1 MRRGRRG
8 GSRSLLLVLVF
19 VRWCARKNM
28 RSRRVRST
36 ERETG
41 GERAHNRARKK
52 KGRRGRFLH
61 RHFVFPI
68 RCQEIRTT
76 IRLHTKKGGGRRTVN
91 ASRRVVVESALRA
104 SLRSARAIILLLL
117 LLSAV
122 FQKHTLLK
130 SLPFF
135 SSLLRESKV
144 PCSVFVC
151 GRFRRRRR
159 RRFRHQNCSCC
170 LFCFAVK
177 VVFKVP
183 FVGKNAINNGG
194 DDSDGVIQKKKT
206 MTSYDLRQSR
216 LVSLSR
222 SLSFH
227 SGVFFSVPTREN
239 KTLSLSKEKKKRK
252 KKTKKKHLPE
262 STSSSSWVFYRG
274 YISKRKSNARD
285 HHHHHRAT
293 TTQKKRAR
301 FCRKRERER
310 GRNREEGR
318 HVDSSTPDDADI
330 VPDDD
335 DDDDERE
342 KTDDVDGV
350 ELCFCARDKKPRNER
365 KCRRKKK
372 RPIYGASRFRRYRAI
387 HRRGELEV
395 QRHAS
400 VRQGISPNA
409 EQKRSANREK
419 LRRFL
424 LSDIFALAVR
434 ERKLRLQI

>member
-144 PCSVFVC
+144 PCSVC
-151 GRFRRRRR
+151 GRFRRR
-159 RRFRHQNCSCC
+159 RHQNCSCC

-183 FVGKNAINNGG
+183 FVGKNAIHNGG
-194 DDSDGVIQKKKT
+194 DDSDGVIQKEKKT

-216 LVSLSR
+216 LVSLSK
-222 SLSFH
+222 
-227 SGVFFSVPTREN
+227 G
-239 KTLSLSKEKKKRK
+239 LSLSQWC
-252 KKTKKKHLPE
+252 L
-262 STSSSSWVFYRG
+262 FFG
-274 YISKRKSNARD
+274 
-285 HHHHHRAT
+285 
-293 TTQKKRAR
+293 
-301 FCRKRERER
+301 
-310 GRNREEGR
+310 
-318 HVDSSTPDDADI
+318 
-330 VPDDD
+330 
-335 DDDDERE
+335 
-342 KTDDVDGV
+342 
-350 ELCFCARDKKPRNER
+350 
-365 KCRRKKK
+365 
-372 RPIYGASRFRRYRAI
+372 
-387 HRRGELEV
+387 
-395 QRHAS
+395 
-400 VRQGISPNA
+400 PN
-409 EQKRSANREK
+409 KGK
-419 LRRFL
+419 
-424 LSDIFALAVR
+424 
-434 ERKLRLQI
+434 

>member
-1 MRRGRRG
+1 M
-8 GSRSLLLVLVF
+8 VL
-19 VRWCARKNM
+19 
-28 RSRRVRST
+28 S
-36 ERETG
+36 
-41 GERAHNRARKK
+41 KK
-52 KGRRGRFLH
+52 K
-61 RHFVFPI
+61 
-68 RCQEIRTT
+68 
-76 IRLHTKKGGGRRTVN
+76 
-91 ASRRVVVESALRA
+91 
-104 SLRSARAIILLLL
+104 LL
-117 LLSAV
+117 
-122 FQKHTLLK
+122 
-130 SLPFF
+130 P
-135 SSLLRESKV
+135 
-144 PCSVFVC
+144 
-151 GRFRRRRR
+151 
-159 RRFRHQNCSCC
+159 
-170 LFCFAVK
+170 
-177 VVFKVP
+177 
-183 FVGKNAINNGG
+183 
-194 DDSDGVIQKKKT
+194 
-206 MTSYDLRQSR
+206 RQSR
-216 LVSLSR
+216 LVSLS

-227 SGVFFSVPTREN
+227 SVFFFRSHTKIKLSPSRRTKRE
-239 KTLSLSKEKKKRK
+239 R
-252 KKTKKKHLPE
+252 KKTKKKHLE
-262 STSSSSWVFYRG
+262 STSSSSSSWVFYR

-285 HHHHHRAT
+285 HHHHRAT

-310 GRNREEGR
+310 GRNREGR
-318 HVDSSTPDDADI
+318 YVDSSTPDDADI

-400 VRQGISPNA
+400 VRQGINRNA
-409 EQKRSANREK
+409 QQKRSANREK

>member
-1 MRRGRRG
+1 
-8 GSRSLLLVLVF
+8 
-19 VRWCARKNM
+19 
-28 RSRRVRST
+28 
-36 ERETG
+36 
-41 GERAHNRARKK
+41 
-52 KGRRGRFLH
+52 
-61 RHFVFPI
+61 
-68 RCQEIRTT
+68 
-76 IRLHTKKGGGRRTVN
+76 
-91 ASRRVVVESALRA
+91 
-104 SLRSARAIILLLL
+104 
-117 LLSAV
+117 
-122 FQKHTLLK
+122 
-130 SLPFF
+130 
-135 SSLLRESKV
+135 
-144 PCSVFVC
+144 
-151 GRFRRRRR
+151 
-159 RRFRHQNCSCC
+159 
-170 LFCFAVK
+170 
-177 VVFKVP
+177 
-183 FVGKNAINNGG
+183 
-194 DDSDGVIQKKKT
+194 

-222 SLSFH
+222 SLSFPVV
-227 SGVFFSVPTREN
+227 SFFRSQQG
-239 KTLSLSKEKKKRK
+239 KIKLSPSRR
-252 KKTKKKHLPE
+252 KKTKKKAPPRVHIIIVYR
-262 STSSSSWVFYRG
+262 VFYRG

-285 HHHHHRAT
+285 HHLYHRAT
-293 TTQKKRAR
+293 TTQKKRTAR

-335 DDDDERE
+335 DDDDDERE

-350 ELCFCARDKKPRNER
+350 ELCFRARDKKPRNER

>member
-1 MRRGRRG
+1 M
-8 GSRSLLLVLVF
+8 VVF
-19 VRWCARKNM
+19 V
-28 RSRRVRST
+28 
-36 ERETG
+36 
-41 GERAHNRARKK
+41 
-52 KGRRGRFLH
+52 
-61 RHFVFPI
+61 
-68 RCQEIRTT
+68 
-76 IRLHTKKGGGRRTVN
+76 
-91 ASRRVVVESALRA
+91 VVV
-104 SLRSARAIILLLL
+104 
-117 LLSAV
+117 V
-122 FQKHTLLK
+122 
-130 SLPFF
+130 
-135 SSLLRESKV
+135 
-144 PCSVFVC
+144 
-151 GRFRRRRR
+151 
-159 RRFRHQNCSCC
+159 RFRHQNCSCC

-194 DDSDGVIQKKKT
+194 DDSDGVIQKEKKT

-222 SLSFH
+222 SLSFPVV
-227 SGVFFSVPTREN
+227 SFFRSQQG
-239 KTLSLSKEKKKRK
+239 KIKLSPSRR
-252 KKTKKKHLPE
+252 KKTKKKHLE

-285 HHHHHRAT
+285 HHLYHRAT
-293 TTQKKRAR
+293 TTQKKRTAR

-310 GRNREEGR
+310 GRNREGR

>member
-1 MRRGRRG
+1 M
-8 GSRSLLLVLVF
+8 VL
-19 VRWCARKNM
+19 
-28 RSRRVRST
+28 S
-36 ERETG
+36 
-41 GERAHNRARKK
+41 
-52 KGRRGRFLH
+52 
-61 RHFVFPI
+61 
-68 RCQEIRTT
+68 
-76 IRLHTKKGGGRRTVN
+76 
-91 ASRRVVVESALRA
+91 
-104 SLRSARAIILLLL
+104 
-117 LLSAV
+117 
-122 FQKHTLLK
+122 
-130 SLPFF
+130 
-135 SSLLRESKV
+135 
-144 PCSVFVC
+144 
-151 GRFRRRRR
+151 
-159 RRFRHQNCSCC
+159 
-170 LFCFAVK
+170 
-177 VVFKVP
+177 
-183 FVGKNAINNGG
+183 
-194 DDSDGVIQKKKT
+194 KKKT
-206 MTSYDLRQSR
+206 TDGRQPR
-216 LVSLSR
+216 LVSLS

-227 SGVFFSVPTREN
+227 SVFFFRSHTKIKLSPSRRTKRE
-239 KTLSLSKEKKKRK
+239 R
-252 KKTKKKHLPE
+252 KKTKKKHLE
-262 STSSSSWVFYRG
+262 STSSSSSSWVFYR

-310 GRNREEGR
+310 GRNREGR

-330 VPDDD
+330 VPDDDD

-400 VRQGISPNA
+400 VRQGISRNA

>member
-1 MRRGRRG
+1 MRLIMGETTAM
-8 GSRSLLLVLVF
+8 VL
-19 VRWCARKNM
+19 
-28 RSRRVRST
+28 S
-36 ERETG
+36 
-41 GERAHNRARKK
+41 
-52 KGRRGRFLH
+52 
-61 RHFVFPI
+61 P
-68 RCQEIRTT
+68 
-76 IRLHTKKGGGRRTVN
+76 
-91 ASRRVVVESALRA
+91 
-104 SLRSARAIILLLL
+104 
-117 LLSAV
+117 
-122 FQKHTLLK
+122 
-130 SLPFF
+130 P
-135 SSLLRESKV
+135 
-144 PCSVFVC
+144 
-151 GRFRRRRR
+151 
-159 RRFRHQNCSCC
+159 
-170 LFCFAVK
+170 
-177 VVFKVP
+177 
-183 FVGKNAINNGG
+183 
-194 DDSDGVIQKKKT
+194 KKT

-222 SLSFH
+222 SLSFPVV
-227 SGVFFSVPTREN
+227 SFFRSQQGKIKLSPSRGTKRE
-239 KTLSLSKEKKKRK
+239 R
-252 KKTKKKHLPE
+252 KKTKKKHLE
-262 STSSSSWVFYRG
+262 STSSSSWVFYR

-293 TTQKKRAR
+293 TTQKKRAAR

-310 GRNREEGR
+310 ERNREGR

>member
-1 MRRGRRG
+1 MK
-8 GSRSLLLVLVF
+8 LLGETTAMVL
-19 VRWCARKNM
+19 
-28 RSRRVRST
+28 S
-36 ERETG
+36 
-41 GERAHNRARKK
+41 
-52 KGRRGRFLH
+52 
-61 RHFVFPI
+61 
-68 RCQEIRTT
+68 
-76 IRLHTKKGGGRRTVN
+76 
-91 ASRRVVVESALRA
+91 
-104 SLRSARAIILLLL
+104 
-117 LLSAV
+117 
-122 FQKHTLLK
+122 
-130 SLPFF
+130 
-135 SSLLRESKV
+135 
-144 PCSVFVC
+144 
-151 GRFRRRRR
+151 
-159 RRFRHQNCSCC
+159 
-170 LFCFAVK
+170 
-177 VVFKVP
+177 
-183 FVGKNAINNGG
+183 
-194 DDSDGVIQKKKT
+194 KKKT
-206 MTSYDLRQSR
+206 TDGRQSR
-216 LVSLSR
+216 LVSLS

-227 SGVFFSVPTREN
+227 SVFFLVPEN
-239 KTLSLSKEKKKRK
+239 KTLSLSKRKRK
-252 KKTKKKHLPE
+252 KKTKKKHLE
-262 STSSSSWVFYRG
+262 STSSSSWVFYR

-293 TTQKKRAR
+293 TTQKKRAAR

-310 GRNREEGR
+310 ERNREGR

>member
-1 MRRGRRG
+1 M
-8 GSRSLLLVLVF
+8 
-19 VRWCARKNM
+19 
-28 RSRRVRST
+28 
-36 ERETG
+36 
-41 GERAHNRARKK
+41 
-52 KGRRGRFLH
+52 
-61 RHFVFPI
+61 
-68 RCQEIRTT
+68 
-76 IRLHTKKGGGRRTVN
+76 
-91 ASRRVVVESALRA
+91 
-104 SLRSARAIILLLL
+104 
-117 LLSAV
+117 
-122 FQKHTLLK
+122 
-130 SLPFF
+130 
-135 SSLLRESKV
+135 
-144 PCSVFVC
+144 
-151 GRFRRRRR
+151 
-159 RRFRHQNCSCC
+159 
-170 LFCFAVK
+170 
-177 VVFKVP
+177 VFKVP
-183 FVGKNAINNGG
+183 FVGKNAINGG
-194 DDSDGVIQKKKT
+194 DDSDGVIQKEKKT
-206 MTSYDLRQSR
+206 MTSYLRQSR

-252 KKTKKKHLPE
+252 KKTKKKHLE
-262 STSSSSWVFYRG
+262 STSSSSSSWVFYR

-310 GRNREEGR
+310 GRNREGR

-330 VPDDD
+330 VPDDDDDDD